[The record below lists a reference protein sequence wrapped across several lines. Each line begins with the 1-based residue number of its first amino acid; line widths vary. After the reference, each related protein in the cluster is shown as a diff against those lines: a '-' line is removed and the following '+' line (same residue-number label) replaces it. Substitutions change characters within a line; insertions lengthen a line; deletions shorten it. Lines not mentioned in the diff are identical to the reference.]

1 MDALIAVWEP
11 LEDQHDKGKELDEE
25 GQDEDG
31 RDELVEL
38 ESVQQV
44 RNVTSG
50 DARPEYDLGDGGD
63 LVEEDDSKEIA
74 NAKDE
79 GEECDSKQYDVVEA
93 QARIKGKEK
102 SEYDIDDKDKK
113 RNQEL
118 DVVGHSPRNSLLLV
132 MQVVLLLFH
141 KSQQCF
147 GDEDD
152 KDDQGQACSYG
163 VEVQDEV

>member
-1 MDALIAVWEP
+1 MVAVWEP
-11 LEDQHDKGKELDEE
+11 LENQHDKGKELDEE

-74 NAKDE
+74 DAKSK
-79 GEECDSKQYDVVEA
+79 GEECDSKQYNVVEA
-93 QARIKGKEK
+93 EARIEGKEK
-102 SEYDIDDKDKK
+102 SEDDIDDKDKK
-113 RNQEL
+113 RKQEP
-118 DVVGHSPRNSLLLV
+118 DVVDNSPRNSLLLII
-132 MQVVLLLFH
+132 QVVLLLPLLE
-141 KSQQCF
+141 SQQCS

-152 KDDQGQACSYG
+152 KDD
-163 VEVQDEV
+163 